1 MTGELKCSNK
11 PSNISRK
18 HLETSRPGLLEKAQ
32 DYFIFIH
39 EPHLYIPKDLV

>member
-1 MTGELKCSNK
+1 MTREVKCSNEA
-11 PSNISRK
+11 SNISRR
-18 HLETSRPGLLEKAQ
+18 HLETSRPELLEKAQ